1 MYTVFKFGGASIRD
15 VENIIN
21 VGDILSS
28 YDSDKLVIVFSA
40 MGKVTNMLEGV
51 LEAYVQRNADPFIV
65 LKEVKDFH
73 ENILNDLFDEKHV
86 IFDEINNLFVEIEW
100 VLEEEPNQNYAYDY
114 DQIVSIG
121 EFLSTK
127 IMGAYLQQIGFDNSI
142 LDARDLIKTD
152 NSYRNAKVDWKQTT
166 SYIKNHVKEMH
177 CITQGFIGCTSENF
191 TTTLGREGSDF
202 SAAILAFS
210 LQAKE
215 VVIWKDVPG
224 MMSSDPNHFENA
236 QLLQRIPFDEAIEL
250 AYFGAKVIH
259 PKTIQ
264 PLKKKQIPLFIK
276 SFLDPTSKGSE
287 ITEVVTTYPNIP
299 SIIIKKNQIL
309 ISISD
314 TSLSFIIETHISQI
328 FSLLAKHD
336 VSVNMMQNSAVS
348 FSICV
353 DDDKYKIPA
362 LIVDLQYDFQVYYN
376 KNLSLCTIRHY
387 VEGSVNKFLKEKEV
401 LLEQKSR
408 NTLQLVVIDKDI
420 CSITY

>member
-1 MYTVFKFGGASIRD
+1 MYTVFKFGGVSIKD

-21 VGDILSS
+21 VGHILNSHAN
-28 YDSDKLVIVFSA
+28 DELVIVFSA
-40 MGKVTNMLEGV
+40 MGKVTNMLENV
-51 LEAYVQRNADPFIV
+51 VESYVQRNADPFIV
-65 LKEVKDFH
+65 LQKVKDFH
-73 ENILNDLFDEKHV
+73 GNILNELFDKQHP
-86 IFDEINNLFVEIEW
+86 IFDEVNNLFVEIEW
-100 VLEEEPNQNYAYDY
+100 VLEEESTQNYAYDY

-127 IMGAYLQQIGFDNSI
+127 IMSAYLEQIGFENSL
-142 LDARDLIKTD
+142 LDARDLIKT
-152 NSYRNAKVDWKQTT
+152 NNAYRNAEVNWETT
-166 SYIKNHVKEMH
+166 TTCIKNQIKEKH
-177 CITQGFIGCTSENF
+177 CITQGFLGCTSENF

-202 SAAILAFS
+202 SAAILGFA
-210 LQAKE
+210 LEAKE

-224 MMSSDPNHFENA
+224 MMNADPKHFENT
-236 QLLQRIPFDEAIEL
+236 QLLEKISFDEAIEL

-264 PLKKKQIPLFIK
+264 PLKKKQIPLLIK
-276 SFLDPTSKGSE
+276 SFLNPKSKGSQ
-287 ITEVVTTYPNIP
+287 ITEVVKNFPDIP
-299 SIIIKKNQIL
+299 SIIIKNDQIL

-314 TSLSFIIETHISQI
+314 TSLSFIVETHMSQI

-362 LIVDLQYDFQVYYN
+362 LIADLQDYFKVYYN

-387 VEGSVNKFLKEKEV
+387 IENSSSKILKGKEI

-408 NTLQLVVIDKDI
+408 NTIQLVVNEKDI
-420 CSITY
+420 CSIIY